1 MADVFAVLG
10 RSKLQT
16 PSSNLQRNFKL
27 QAPMWIEWL
36 PLLLLPLI
44 AFLSREHLPAWLFMW
59 AMVFALYLGC
69 KWLTWLRAWRGKPGA
84 RPLRSLSYFLLWPGM
99 DAESFLSPAGGK
111 QHSSAAW
118 IRAGWRTLAGAAL
131 LWLAGRESLKT
142 ESLWVGSLGMIGV
155 ILLLHFGVFDLL
167 AAAWR
172 AAGIEVK
179 SVMRAPLR
187 ATSLG
192 DFWGRRWNTAFNTLA
207 HHLAFRPLARRW
219 GRAAAMMATFAISGV
234 IHELVI
240 SVPARGGYGLPTVYF
255 LFQGLA
261 VLVERSN
268 AGRRI
273 GLGRGLQGWLF
284 TAVCTAGPAFW
295 LFHPP
300 FVRNVLL
307 PMLRTFGCN

>member
-1 MADVFAVLG
+1 MATVAAVAADRIPEPRAFACL
-10 RSKLQT
+10 
-16 PSSNLQRNFKL
+16 
-27 QAPMWIEWL
+27 
-36 PLLLLPLI
+36 
-44 AFLSREHLPAWLFMW
+44 AFHVGHGICTLSRLQVADLVAGM
-59 AMVFALYLGC
+59 ARQ
-69 KWLTWLRAWRGKPGA
+69 TRGA
-84 RPLRSLSYFLLWPGM
+84 
-99 DAESFLSPAGGK
+99 
-111 QHSSAAW
+111 
-118 IRAGWRTLAGAAL
+118 TAAL
-131 LWLAGRESLKT
+131 TVLFPAVAGDGCGIISLPCWWET
-142 ESLWVGSLGMIGV
+142 TFIGRLDPSRMAIGV